1 MTFYCH
7 ISCAILKFR
16 ARNNKG
22 SDLLIMGDMLSSILL
37 YFENNMDAYFTMLWR
52 HISISLR
59 VLVISILIG
68 CGVGIL
74 CVRFK
79 RRQKWII
86 GIFQILRIIPSLAV
100 LVLSI
105 RFLGIG
111 IGPAITALTFL
122 AIPPILMNTVA
133 GLEEVPFFML
143 ETAKGMGMTPIQVWI
158 KVRLPLALPLILAGI
173 KTAMVEIIASA
184 TIAALIGAGGLGQ
197 IIFQG
202 LSVRR
207 TELLLI
213 GGISVAALSLV
224 AALLLD
230 LLDRFFQRYKKGV
243 S

>member
-1 MTFYCH
+1 MRD
-7 ISCAILKFR
+7 IW
-16 ARNNKG
+16 NN
-22 SDLLIMGDMLSSILL
+22 III
-37 YFENNMDAYFTMLWR
+37 YFENNTDAYFAMVRQHLN
-52 HISISLR
+52 ISLR

-68 CGVGIL
+68 VSAGIL
-74 CVRFK
+74 CVVFK
-79 RRQKWII
+79 KQQKWMI
-86 GIFQILRIIPSLAV
+86 GLFQILRIVPSLAV

-111 IGPAITALTFL
+111 MGPVVAALAFL

-143 ETAKGMGMTPIQVWI
+143 ETAKGMGMTPLQVWL
-158 KVRLPLALPLILAGI
+158 KVRLPLALPLMLAGT
-173 KTAMVEIIASA
+173 KTAMVEIVASA

-213 GGISVAALSLV
+213 GGVSVAIMSLGAV
-224 AALLLD
+224 FLLD
-230 LLDRFFQRYKKGV
+230 LLDRFLQRHKTA
-243 S
+243 

>member
-1 MTFYCH
+1 MWE
-7 ISCAILKFR
+7 IWSNI
-16 ARNNKG
+16 
-22 SDLLIMGDMLSSILL
+22 IL
-37 YFENNMDAYFTMLWR
+37 YFENNTDAYFNMLWQ

-59 VLVISILIG
+59 VLAVSILISLPMG
-68 CGVGIL
+68 MVCII
-74 CVRFK
+74 FK
-79 RRQKWII
+79 NQQKWVI
-86 GIFQILRIIPSLAV
+86 GVFQILRIIPSLAV

-111 IGPAITALTFL
+111 IGPAILALTFL

-143 ETAKGMGMTPIQVWI
+143 ETAKGMGMTPLQVWL
-158 KVRLPLALPLILAGI
+158 KVRLPLAFPLILAGI
-173 KTAMVEIIASA
+173 KTATVEIVASA

-213 GGISVAALSLV
+213 GGASVAIMSLTAV
-224 AALLLD
+224 FLLD
-230 LLDRFFQRYKKGV
+230 LIDRFFQRYKYV
-243 S
+243 